1 MVEPMVR
8 GAAWDS
14 GARRASEAYN
24 GGPPDGGD
32 SMQGSPGYPY
42 PVNMA
47 GCRLSLD
54 AGKSTKILL

>member
-1 MVEPMVR
+1 MR

-54 AGKSTKILL
+54 AGKRDQILS